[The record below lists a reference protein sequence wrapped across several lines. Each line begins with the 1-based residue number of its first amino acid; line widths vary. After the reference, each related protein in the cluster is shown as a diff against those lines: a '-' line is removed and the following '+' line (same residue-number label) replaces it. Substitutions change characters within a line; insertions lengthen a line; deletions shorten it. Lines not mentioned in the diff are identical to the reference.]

1 MRRGVSLEGAA
12 AANSL
17 IFKFK
22 ISSQPRP
29 GAGKQAVSHPDKLLD
44 KEMGEKHDP
53 FKSWSFDVR
62 HFTEGFVVAHQPTR
76 QPNREMAL
84 HLYSHLELKGD

>member
-1 MRRGVSLEGAA
+1 M
-12 AANSL
+12 
-17 IFKFK
+17 
-22 ISSQPRP
+22 
-29 GAGKQAVSHPDKLLD
+29 SHPDKLD

-62 HFTEGFVVAHQPTR
+62 HCTEGFVVAHQPTR
-76 QPNREMAL
+76 QPNRAMAL